1 MESEDRSGTPE
12 NLRPELASWPAYP
25 VRIAA
30 QAKTHCDVG
39 VAQTRIQVPP
49 KEDKSQRKHKK
60 TEEKQ
65 KTKILTTTTA
75 SLAESE
81 PEISP
86 TSRTGLR
93 ST

>member
-49 KEDKSQRKHKK
+49 KEDKLQRKHKK

>member
-49 KEDKSQRKHKK
+49 KEDKLQRKHKK
-60 TEEKQ
+60 
-65 KTKILTTTTA
+65 
-75 SLAESE
+75 
-81 PEISP
+81 
-86 TSRTGLR
+86 LR
-93 ST
+93 KNKKN